1 MPTPTPPTP
10 SASPLQE
17 SQPAA
22 FAKVLVAN
30 RGEIARRICRTL
42 REMGL
47 ATVAVYS
54 DADRDAPHAAE
65 ADEAVRLG
73 PAPSAESYLDQD
85 AVLAAARATG
95 AEAIHPGYGF
105 LAENADF
112 AERCAEAGLVFV
124 GPSPAAIRAMADKA
138 AARALAAKLGV
149 PVIDGFSLG
158 GLDAE
163 AIRRQAEALG
173 FPVLIKAAAGG
184 GGKGMRAVAD
194 ASDLGAAVAAAA
206 REAEAA
212 FGDGSLLIER
222 LVEAPRHVEIQVLG
236 DAHGHVVHCF
246 ERDCSVQRRHQKV
259 FEECPSPAVD
269 AELRQRMGE
278 AAVTLA
284 RAVDY
289 RGAGT
294 VEFLLAEGVGSAQ
307 GGASGEFFFLEMNT
321 RLQVEHPVTEAV
333 TGLDLVR
340 LQIEIARGLPLGFD
354 QGDLE
359 LSGHA
364 VEARLYAEDPAAD
377 FLPVTGTV
385 DLWAPPELP
394 GLRIDSGVEQGS
406 EVTIHY
412 DPMLAKVIARGRDR
426 AEALRR
432 LRRGLAE
439 LAVGGLTT
447 NRDFLRLALDHD
459 AFHRG
464 EVDTA
469 FIDRHLP
476 SSARAWPL
484 PGRIL
489 ELHAV
494 AATLHLWHRRRQQPG
509 PVPAGIPSGWRN
521 NRWRPQEQAFD
532 SGAGQRI
539 VVRYVALGND
549 RFTIDVTIGE
559 NGSGENEPA
568 GLAVRLVEVDG
579 GGLTV
584 EVDGVRRRFQ
594 IGGGANRLAVHG
606 LGRVSE
612 LTLVPRFPE
621 RQAAAVA
628 GGCAAP
634 MTGRVVEVKVAAG
647 DRVAAGDPLV
657 ILEAMKMEHRLE
669 AQADGV
675 VEAVRARSGQ
685 MVDPDEVLVVVVPV
699 DGDPLT

>member
-10 SASPLQE
+10 NPSPVQE
-17 SQPAA
+17 IQPAT
-22 FAKVLVAN
+22 FGKVLVAN

-54 DADRDAPHAAE
+54 DADRGAPHAAE

-73 PAPSAESYLDQD
+73 PAPSVESYLDQD

-149 PVIDGFSLG
+149 PVIDGFSLA

-163 AIRRQAEALG
+163 AVRGRADALG

-194 ASDLGAAVAAAA
+194 ASDLAAAVAAAA

-212 FGDGSLLIER
+212 FGDGALLIER

-278 AAVTLA
+278 AACALA

-294 VEFLLAEGVGSAQ
+294 VEFLLAEGGGS
-307 GGASGEFFFLEMNT
+307 SGEFFFLEMNT

-459 AFHRG
+459 AFRRG

-476 SSARAWPL
+476 SSARALPL
-484 PGRIL
+484 PGRVL

-521 NRWRPQEQAFD
+521 NRGRPQEQAFD
-532 SGAGQRI
+532 AEAGERL
-539 VVRYVALGND
+539 VVRYVDSGTD
-549 RFTIDVTIGE
+549 RFTVDVAIGE
-559 NGSGENEPA
+559 SSSTD
-568 GLAVRLVEVDG
+568 LSVRLVEVG
-579 GGLTV
+579 AGRLAA
-584 EVDGVRRRFQ
+584 EVDGVRRRFR
-594 IGGGANRLAVHG
+594 IGGGASRLSVHG

-647 DRVAAGDPLV
+647 DRVTAGDPLV

-675 VEAVRARSGQ
+675 VEAVHARAGQ

-699 DGDPLT
+699 DDESA